1 MGTPE
6 GIDKM
11 SFLPF
16 KTARSVTV
24 LMGYRHKSPKAL
36 EDPLLQAIRLP
47 LPSRGHPFS
56 RRLTSVYGY
65 ENTALTYFGEALK
78 WPFKSSGAQE

>member
-11 SFLPF
+11 IFLPF

-47 LPSRGHPFS
+47 LPSKGHPFS
-56 RRLTSVYGY
+56 SRRTPAYDY
-65 ENTALTYFGEALK
+65 ENTALIYFDEALK
-78 WPFKSSGAQE
+78 WPFKSSGARE